1 MPGVHSYI
9 RAAIREKLQTLAGLP
24 PVAWEGYPYEPVIGT
39 TYFRETLN
47 FQDSQL
53 TSLGRFGRLKHEG
66 VWMVDVYTPG
76 GKGTALADDWADK
89 LTTLF
94 AAGVTMTKTGTTVRI
109 TRAFAGPAQ
118 HPVNWVMRPC
128 MIDWFTEST
137 NPV

>member
-9 RAAIREKLQTLAGLP
+9 RASIREKLQTLAGLP

-109 TRAFAGPAQ
+109 TRAFEIGRA
-118 HPVNWVMRPC
+118 HV
-128 MIDWFTEST
+128 
-137 NPV
+137 

>member
-1 MPGVHSYI
+1 MAGVHSNI
-9 RAAIREKLQTLAGLP
+9 RAALREKLNTLASVP
-24 PVAWEGYPYEPVIGT
+24 PIALEGYPYEPTTGT
-39 TYFRETLN
+39 TYFRETLV
-47 FQDSQL
+47 FQDSRL
-53 TSLGRFGRLKHEG
+53 TSLGAFGRLKHEG
-66 VWMVDVYTPG
+66 VWMVDIYTPA

-94 AAGVTMTKTGTTVRI
+94 AAGVNMTKSGTTVRV

-128 MIDWFTEST
+128 MIDWFAEST